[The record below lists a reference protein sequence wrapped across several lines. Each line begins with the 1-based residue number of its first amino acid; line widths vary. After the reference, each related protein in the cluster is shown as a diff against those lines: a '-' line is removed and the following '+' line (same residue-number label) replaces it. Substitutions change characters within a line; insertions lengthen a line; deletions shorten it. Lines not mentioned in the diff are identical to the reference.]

1 MVKVT
6 KTIQEKKARKE
17 NSWVAHCKKYATDNK
32 VTYKEAVSQGK
43 TTYKKVVKEPT
54 SSLEPPKL
62 VREYTAS

>member
-6 KTIQEKKARKE
+6 KTIQEKKTRKE

-62 VREYTAS
+62 VREYTVS

>member
-32 VTYKEAVSQGK
+32 VTYKQAVSQGK
-43 TTYKKVVKEPT
+43 TTYKKVDKEPT
-54 SSLEPPKL
+54 SSLEPQKL
-62 VREYTAS
+62 EREYTVS